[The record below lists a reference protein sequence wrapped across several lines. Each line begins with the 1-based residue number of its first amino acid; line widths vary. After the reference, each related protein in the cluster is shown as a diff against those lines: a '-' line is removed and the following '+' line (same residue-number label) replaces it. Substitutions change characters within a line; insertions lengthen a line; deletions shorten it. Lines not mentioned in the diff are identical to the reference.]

1 MAKTTRT
8 TPAATAPGGAL
19 LDRML
24 GLIERGGN
32 RLPHPFYLFT
42 ALFALLAVTTT
53 VLAAAGV
60 TVRVP
65 GADKTLQVH
74 GLLTG
79 EGIRWL
85 LANLIPNFTG
95 FPSLGTVLLMMM
107 AVGVAERTGL
117 LEAAVRISI
126 ARAPARLL
134 PYAVAF
140 IACQAHLMS
149 DIAII
154 VIPPLAA
161 LAFKAAGRN
170 PVAGLIGAFACVCAG
185 YAAGFTIGALDA
197 LYVGITEKAAAVLPD
212 VGGVETHILVN
223 YFYTSTASVLLALLG
238 GFLTSRVLEPRLPEP
253 TGDGVTDPDTDEA
266 AAPGTGADQG
276 TGADPGKDGEA
287 PKSGAAVP
295 GAAQAAGVSTAV
307 SAREKRG
314 LLFALLSVALYGAA
328 VVTAWLIPGS
338 PLRGEGGAL
347 VPSPVLDG
355 VVPILFVA
363 FLLGGAVYGVTVR
376 TLRSADDVP
385 KIMAQSVTGMSG
397 YIVLIFV
404 ISQVIGLFE
413 WSNAGTLLAVKGA
426 SLLKAA
432 GLTGFTGL
440 LLFVL
445 LVCVLNL
452 FITSGSALWSLMA
465 PVFVPTFMLL
475 GLEPAVTQAAF
486 RIGDSATQMITPMN
500 PYLFLALALLRRYEP
515 QAQLGTLLSRL
526 AVFTVPFLAAWLAVL
541 GIFYLADLPLGP
553 GAGIHLP

>member
-1 MAKTTRT
+1 MAKTERKP
-8 TPAATAPGGAL
+8 TPPTPSGAATAAGGAL
-19 LDRML
+19 LDRAL

-32 RLPHPFYLFT
+32 RLPHPFFLFT
-42 ALFALLAVTTT
+42 ALFALLAVVSTVLVAAGTT
-53 VLAAAGV
+53 V
-60 TVRVP
+60 TVP
-65 GADKTLQVH
+65 GSDKVLEIR

-79 EGIRWL
+79 EGIQWL
-85 LANLIPNFTG
+85 LANVIPNFTG

-126 ARAPARLL
+126 ARAPKWLL

-140 IACQAHLMS
+140 VACQAHLMS
-149 DIAII
+149 DIAMI

-161 LAFKAAGRN
+161 LAFKVAGRN
-170 PVAGLIGAFACVCAG
+170 PVAGLIGAFASVCAG

-197 LYVGITEKAAAVLPD
+197 LYVGITEKGAAVLPE
-212 VGGVETHILVN
+212 VAGVETHILIN
-223 YFYTSTASVLLALLG
+223 YFFTATASVILALLG
-238 GFLTSRVLEPRLPEP
+238 GFLTSRVLEPRLPRP
-253 TGDGVTDPDTDEA
+253 TGDGVTDPDAEPEA
-266 AAPGTGADQG
+266 TRA
-276 TGADPGKDGEA
+276 GEA
-287 PKSGAAVP
+287 EADT
-295 GAAQAAGVSTAV
+295 AQASEVSTTV
-307 SAREKRG
+307 TPREKRG
-314 LLFALLSVALYGAA
+314 LLLALLAVAVYGAA
-328 VVTAWLIPGS
+328 VLTGWLLPGS

-363 FLLGGAVYGVTVR
+363 FLLAGVVYGVCVR
-376 TLRSADDVP
+376 TLKGADDIP

-397 YIVLIFV
+397 YIVLIFM

-413 WSNAGTLLAVKGA
+413 WSNVGTLLAVKSA
-426 SLLKAA
+426 ALLKTA
-432 GLTGFTGL
+432 GLTGFTGI

-445 LVCVLNL
+445 LVCLLNL

-515 QAQLGTLLSRL
+515 NAQLGTLLSRL

-553 GAGIHLP
+553 GSGIHLP